1 MKNVETTFRMVTAC
15 VLTSVTL
22 AAVIVALG
30 AGSGDDGRAQANRPV
45 TVEGVVSR
53 VRIINFDDTIA
64 RFDSSTGAIAKY
76 NGNLQNTSVRG
87 TWKPHVEGVRNTS
100 GLLEIQEAKGPAVRI
115 GRCVWPNSQ
124 TMPRRG
130 NEVGSGYGRYS
141 GTPPQAKS
149 TEARFAAASAATAD
163 AGQVTVVG
171 RNSSGR

>member
-30 AGSGDDGRAQANRPV
+30 AGSGDDSRAQANRSV

-100 GLLEIQEAKGPAVRI
+100 GLLEIQEAQGPGNFPGATFLVDI
-115 GRCVWPNSQ
+115 VSGKTWQLN
-124 TMPRRG
+124 RRG
-130 NEVGSGYGRYS
+130 TN
-141 GTPPQAKS
+141 
-149 TEARFAAASAATAD
+149 ATWD
-163 AGQVTVVG
+163 AVELT
-171 RNSSGR
+171 N

>member
-100 GLLEIQEAKGPAVRI
+100 GLLEIQEAKGPGNFPGAIFLVDI
-115 GRCVWPNSQ
+115 VSGKTWQLN
-124 TMPRRG
+124 RRG
-130 NEVGSGYGRYS
+130 TN
-141 GTPPQAKS
+141 
-149 TEARFAAASAATAD
+149 ATWD
-163 AGQVTVVG
+163 AVELT
-171 RNSSGR
+171 N